1 MRHRFNQNRLLA
13 GVAEVVTISAVSA
26 KRTGIVIETD
36 GSIRPAAGTDPRVL
50 ASRSGTYQLL
60 PSPPGLLILQGEV
73 PVDGKAPR
81 VLMTGQVLTSS
92 TVLEIINMVAN
103 NGWRGELVVLG
114 EDSERRLSCER
125 GALQSASS
133 SLANERLGEVM
144 VSLGALTM
152 EQLAECVRNVSRQRR
167 FGEIAMDLGF
177 ISREVLFE
185 MLQKQLE
192 RIFQNAL
199 LVHSGHYWFT
209 EVGEQGAATDLNL
222 HLPIQQA
229 LMQSVQRIDE
239 MAEYRARVPSGEL
252 CPVLTDKAG
261 RMSMAD
267 SIRPVALM
275 CDGAH
280 SIVDIARNLRVDE
293 FDVTRVISQLLQLGC
308 VELREAEGFDLRAV
322 EFLLDTLNESMEM
335 IWEAADRHNAG
346 AEVRETVQ
354 SWMHET
360 RLRDFFGTT
369 LDVRGAVPVQ
379 ESIVRLEKLA
389 LERPVEALQQALHEL
404 VSFALFSASTTL
416 PRPVTSTLTKRVSR
430 RLSKLT
436 EELANVRG

>member
-1 MRHRFNQNRLLA
+1 VFD
-13 GVAEVVTISAVSA
+13 TIRAVST
-26 KRTGIVIETD
+26 KRGGIVIGAD
-36 GSIRPAAGTDPRVL
+36 GALRPAPGTDPSALGAL
-50 ASRSGTYQLL
+50 AGSYQVL
-60 PSPPGLLILQGEV
+60 PSPPGLLILQDQDRA
-73 PVDGKAPR
+73 PDSGKAAR
-81 VLMTGQVLTSS
+81 ILMMGQVLTST

-114 EDSERRLSCER
+114 DDAERRFRCER
-125 GALQSASS
+125 GALQSAASNVP
-133 SLANERLGEVM
+133 NERLGEVM
-144 VSLGALTM
+144 VSFGAITM

-167 FGEIAMDLGF
+167 IGEIAMDHRFL
-177 ISREVLFE
+177 SRELLFE
-185 MLQKQLE
+185 MLQRQTE

-199 LVHSGHYWFT
+199 LVNAGHYWFT
-209 EVGEQGAATDLNL
+209 ELDEHASAPELSL

-239 MAEYRARVPSGEL
+239 MAEYRSRVPHGEL

-293 FDVTRVISQLLQLGC
+293 FDVTKVVSQLMQLGC
-308 VELREAEGFDLRAV
+308 VELREAEGFDVRAV

-335 IWEAADRHNAG
+335 IWEAANRHNAG
-346 AEVRETVQ
+346 DEVRETVQ
-354 SWMHET
+354 AWMHET
-360 RLRDFFGTT
+360 RLRDFFGSS
-369 LDVRGAVPVQ
+369 LDVRGAVSVQ
-379 ESIVRLEKLA
+379 ESMTRLEQMA

-416 PRPVTSTLTKRVSR
+416 PRPVTDTLSKRVSR

-436 EELANVRG
+436 EELARVRGCT